1 MKPAAYLHTVKFF
14 PEGEGGIQ
22 QCVSFSKEIPWGMVG
37 KSYIDQYEVMVT
49 PLPTLEAVLNC
60 YSPDDT
66 VGDYQDKIRA
76 LYAPVKRNG
85 EPVEVF

>member
-1 MKPAAYLHTVKFF
+1 MKPAAYLHTVKSR
-14 PEGEGGIQ
+14 PEDEGGIQ
-22 QCVSFSKEIPWGMVG
+22 QKVSFSKDRPWGIIRNN
-37 KSYIDQYEVMVT
+37 YPEQYEIIVT

-76 LYAPVKRNG
+76 LYAPVKVG
-85 EPVEVF
+85 KTEEF